1 MTGIPREDPALQSC
15 IITVMAPYLLML
27 CVQRDMARALTTVFD
42 YRREEVNRHF
52 KLLLFDALR
61 SFSARYAAG
70 ELPAV
75 TRCSGA
81 EEDGANR
88 A

>member
-27 CVQRDMARALTTVFD
+27 CVQRDMARALTTVFE
-42 YRREEVNRHF
+42 YRMEDVNRHF
-52 KLLLFDALR
+52 KLLLFEALR
-61 SFSARYAAG
+61 AFAERYAKG
-70 ELPAV
+70 ELPPVA
-75 TRCSGA
+75 RGQDN
-81 EEDGANR
+81 EEDEDSR